1 MSRSHYRFTYS
12 SLFLALAVSFIL
24 CSCGSAG
31 RTVSSE
37 TFTTEDIWLNKGE
50 QKIYGV
56 LYRPDGIKEAPLLVV
71 SHGIGSNHRSGAP
84 YAEALVKLGYAVYCY
99 DFCGGG
105 RASKSDGK
113 TSDMSIFSEEKDLE
127 AVVAGL
133 KKIKGIKKGKVTL
146 LGISQGGM
154 VSALFAGDHPK
165 MVEKL
170 VLVYP
175 ALCIKNDWVSK
186 YPKLTDMPEVVNSFG
201 MQLGRAYVEGLY
213 DLDVYGRI
221 ARYKGPVQIIH
232 GDQDRIVPISYSEK
246 AHEAY
251 RNSAFKVMP
260 GAGHGFRGK
269 VQEEA
274 IGIIKN
280 FLNN

>member
-1 MSRSHYRFTYS
+1 MPRSHYRFTYS

-56 LYRPDGIKEAPLLVV
+56 LYRPDGIKEA
-71 SHGIGSNHRSGAP
+71 
-84 YAEALVKLGYAVYCY
+84 AVYCY

-175 ALCIKNDWVSK
+175 ALCIKDDWVSK

-232 GDQDRIVPISYSEK
+232 GDQDRLVPISYSEK